1 MSEVATHLLQK
12 RIEQLIYERDLARAE
27 NEKLRAA
34 LKPFAD
40 AAEDLDE
47 DDKDNR
53 SIWEHWVGGCIEIG
67 HLRAAAAALKE
78 TDR

>member
-34 LKPFAD
+34 LKPFAAYVD
-40 AAEDLDE
+40 QPT
-47 DDKDNR
+47 K
-53 SIWEHWVGGCIEIG
+53 IYEHEGVRVALVDQDVLRRLC
-67 HLRAAAAALKE
+67 RAAAAALKE
-78 TDR
+78 TGDE